1 MPIENTVVS
10 TETAGKKTR
19 VKKPVLAVKLL
30 KYLDF
35 GFQVVQNL
43 HSAGL
48 LDDEGLD
55 LAFAQIKLLSSVE
68 DQTAFYSN
76 FLDQSNDTAK
86 ILRKFVVAKLK
97 PVPVKKPRTKKS
109 AKTDTDT
116 DTTDPVDP
124 VANKPVKTT
133 RVAKPKKTT
142 RTVADA
148 DDDIIGALA
157 QAALS
162 REPTGREPTDCIV
175 QQADL
180 RPLPSDN
187 TTDNTTEPVVDTKTK
202 KPRKK
207 PEPKAKVTAEPS
219 TEVPPT
225 ELAVEVA
232 PCREPTD
239 CIVQQADLR
248 PLPSDDTTDNTTEP
262 VVDTKTKK
270 PRKKPEPKAKVAAE
284 PSTEVPPTELA
295 VELAPPITTE
305 PVVDT
310 NTKKPRKKPEPKAK
324 VPAEPQPTIT
334 DEQGVV
340 GMQGETRQSPTKKP
354 RKKPEPKAKVAA
366 EPASTIPPQPAPTI
380 PPHLGHATATCP
392 PDDDIHAN
400 EIIIDQRLFLIDQ
413 HNQLYDPHSFN
424 LIAHFNP
431 LLKSISFIYCRG
443 LPPPNDPPQQLL
455 FGSNLSKLLI

>member
-1 MPIENTVVS
+1 MSVELSTEMPIENTVVS

-55 LAFAQIKLLSSVE
+55 IAFAQIKLLSSVE

-97 PVPVKKPRTKKS
+97 PVPVKKPRAKS
-109 AKTDTDT
+109 NAKTN
-116 DTTDPVDP
+116 TDPVDP
-124 VANKPVKTT
+124 VANKPAKAI
-133 RVAKPKKTT
+133 RAAKPKKTT

-162 REPTGREPTDCIV
+162 REPTGREPTV
-175 QQADL
+175 PL
-180 RPLPSDN
+180 RPLPSDNTTVN

-232 PCREPTD
+232 HPITPEVAAET
-239 CIVQQADLR
+239 
-248 PLPSDDTTDNTTEP
+248 

-295 VELAPPITTE
+295 VEVAPPITPEVTPE
-305 PVVDT
+305 TVVDT
-310 NTKKPRKKPEPKAK
+310 K
-324 VPAEPQPTIT
+324 
-334 DEQGVV
+334 
-340 GMQGETRQSPTKKP
+340 TKKP
-354 RKKPEPKAKVAA
+354 RKKPEPKAKVAP
-366 EPASTIPPQPAPTI
+366 EPASTIPPQHYAVQ
-380 PPHLGHATATCP
+380 GVATATCP
-392 PDDDIHAN
+392 PDDDILAN

-413 HNQLYDPHSFN
+413 HNQLYDPSSFL
-424 LIAHFNP
+424 LIAHFDPIN
-431 LLKSISFIYCRG
+431 KSITS
-443 LPPPNDPPQQLL
+443 L
-455 FGSNLSKLLI
+455 

>member
-1 MPIENTVVS
+1 MSAELSTEMPIENTVVS

-86 ILRKFVVAKLK
+86 ILRKFIVAKLK
-97 PVPVKKPRTKKS
+97 PVPLKKS
-109 AKTDTDT
+109 RAKSNAKTNT

-124 VANKPVKTT
+124 VANKPVKAT

-162 REPTGREPTDCIV
+162 REPQVP
-175 QQADL
+175 L
-180 RPLPSDN
+180 RSLPSDD
-187 TTDNTTEPVVDTKTK
+187 TTEPLADAKTKKPRKKPEPKAKVDAEPEVISELAPAITAEPEVIAQVAAEPVVDTKTK

-207 PEPKAKVTAEPS
+207 PEPSREPTVPLRPLPSDDTTDNTTEPVLDTKTKKPRKKPEPS
-219 TEVPPT
+219 
-225 ELAVEVA
+225 
-232 PCREPTD
+232 REPTD
-239 CIVQQADLR
+239 CIVQHADLR

-270 PRKKPEPKAKVAAE
+270 PRKKPEPKAKI
-284 PSTEVPPTELA
+284 STQ
-295 VELAPPITTE
+295 AP
-305 PVVDT
+305 
-310 NTKKPRKKPEPKAK
+310 
-324 VPAEPQPTIT
+324 PTIT
-334 DEQGVV
+334 PD
-340 GMQGETRQSPTKKP
+340 P
-354 RKKPEPKAKVAA
+354 
-366 EPASTIPPQPAPTI
+366 ST
-380 PPHLGHATATCP
+380 PH
-392 PDDDIHAN
+392 DDIHAN

-424 LIAHFNP
+424 LIAIFDP
-431 LLKSISFIYCRG
+431 ILKSISSI
-443 LPPPNDPPQQLL
+443 
-455 FGSNLSKLLI
+455 

>member
-1 MPIENTVVS
+1 MSVELSTEMPIENTVVS
-10 TETAGKKTR
+10 TKTAGKKTR

-55 LAFAQIKLLSSVE
+55 IAFAQIKLLSSVE

-86 ILRKFVVAKLK
+86 ILRKFIVAKLK
-97 PVPVKKPRTKKS
+97 PVPVKKPRAKS
-109 AKTDTDT
+109 NAKTN
-116 DTTDPVDP
+116 TDPVDP
-124 VANKPVKTT
+124 VANKPAKAI
-133 RVAKPKKTT
+133 RAAKPKKTT

-162 REPTGREPTDCIV
+162 REPTVP
-175 QQADL
+175 L
-180 RPLPSDN
+180 RPLPSDNTTVN

-207 PEPKAKVTAEPS
+207 PEPKAKVT
-219 TEVPPT
+219 
-225 ELAVEVA
+225 
-232 PCREPTD
+232 
-239 CIVQQADLR
+239 
-248 PLPSDDTTDNTTEP
+248 
-262 VVDTKTKK
+262 
-270 PRKKPEPKAKVAAE
+270 AE

-340 GMQGETRQSPTKKP
+340 GGRQSPT
-354 RKKPEPKAKVAA
+354 KKPEPKAKVAP
-366 EPASTIPPQPAPTI
+366 EPASTIPPQHYAVQ
-380 PPHLGHATATCP
+380 GVATATCP

-413 HNQLYDPHSFN
+413 HNQLYDPSSFL
-424 LIAHFNP
+424 LIAHFDPIN
-431 LLKSISFIYCRG
+431 KSFTS
-443 LPPPNDPPQQLL
+443 L
-455 FGSNLSKLLI
+455 